1 MVILYTKTH
10 QIWIN
15 SWFRG
20 AWVDTDSGKVGLTPY
35 AAEQLGEI
43 SFVDVEGLEG
53 ATLSQV
59 VMDGDEPSSDP
70 IDCTV
75 ESSKAVGDIYSPV
88 SGTVKEVNVD
98 LMDEPEKINA
108 DAMAAWLY
116 VIEPSN
122 LDGEKGN
129 LLDEAA
135 YKAFIA
141 G

>member
-1 MVILYTKTH
+1 MAKWFTKTH
-10 QIWIN
+10 Q
-15 SWFRG
+15 WFDD
-20 AWVDTDSGKVGLTPY
+20 ATKMVGITPF

-53 ATLSQV
+53 VNLDQV
-59 VMDGDEPSSDP
+59 IMDGDEPTNDP

-88 SGTVKEVNVD
+88 SGSVIEINSD
-98 LMDEPEKINA
+98 LMDEPEKINE
-108 DAMAAWLY
+108 DAFAAWLFK
-116 VIEPSN
+116 IEPSN
-122 LDGEKGN
+122 WDAEKGN

-135 YKAFIA
+135 YKAFK

>member
-1 MVILYTKTH
+1 MAKWFTKTH
-10 QIWIN
+10 Q
-15 SWFRG
+15 WFDDG
-20 AWVDTDSGKVGLTPY
+20 TKMVGITPY

-53 ATLSQV
+53 TELEQV
-59 VMDGDEPSSDP
+59 KMDGDEPSSDP

-88 SGTVKEVNVD
+88 SGNVTEVNSD
-98 LMDEPEKINA
+98 LMDEPEKINE
-108 DAMAAWLY
+108 DAYSAWLFK
-116 VIEPSN
+116 IEPSN
-122 LDGEKGN
+122 WDAEKGN

-135 YKAFIA
+135 YNAFV

>member
-1 MVILYTKTH
+1 MAKWFTKTH
-10 QIWIN
+10 Q
-15 SWFRG
+15 WFDD
-20 AWVDTDSGKVGLTPY
+20 ATKMVGITPF

-53 ATLSQV
+53 ANLDQV
-59 VMDGDEPSSDP
+59 KMDGDEPTNDP

-88 SGTVKEVNVD
+88 SGSVIEINSD
-98 LMDEPEKINA
+98 LMDEPEKINE
-108 DAMAAWLY
+108 DAFTAWLFK
-116 VIEPSN
+116 IEPSN
-122 LDGEKGN
+122 WDAEKGN

-135 YKAFIA
+135 YKAFK